1 MSNLNLPN
9 MSRENLLAILGT
21 RYNKK
26 IAHNTM
32 AEKMPGGVRV
42 RYHGNTIAELTENRD
57 WIGNAG
63 WSTVTTSQRL
73 NRIAQDNNLPIVLA
87 IRQGVMV
94 SLDPDTLKPNESFF
108 SASWFDGK
116 RQH

>member
-21 RYNKK
+21 RYDKK
-26 IAHNTM
+26 IAHNTV

-42 RYHGNTIAELTENRD
+42 RYHGNNIAELTETRV
-57 WIGNAG
+57 WLSSAG
-63 WSTVTTSQRL
+63 WDTVTTSTRL
-73 NRIAQDNNLPIVLA
+73 DKIATDNGLPVRLA
-87 IRQGVMV
+87 IRQGDMV
-94 SLDPDTLKPNESFF
+94 TLDPDTLKVTGDFS
-108 SASWFDGK
+108 SASWFDGN